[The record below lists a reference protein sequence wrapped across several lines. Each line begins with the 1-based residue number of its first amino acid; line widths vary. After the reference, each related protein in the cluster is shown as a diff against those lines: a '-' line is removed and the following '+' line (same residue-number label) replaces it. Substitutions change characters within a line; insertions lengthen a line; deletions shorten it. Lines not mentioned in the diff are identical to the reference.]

1 MNKKPRPTITIKL
14 KPYLQEYV
22 LSQLTNPVATKRAI
36 IGRLIRAFIE
46 LRPPDTPP
54 LISNDINHIT
64 FILPHYDDFNVN
76 SNFWISPKN
85 QRMIEDILMDHF
97 KNMFYD
103 YMDDR
108 VRHYKSFKR
117 VIIQF
122 CIDKNFTF
130 AFINY
135 EMLKKDYYRRRK
147 SKPNK
152 DKKRLSVFVP
162 EMSLDCLPFVP
173 ELSPEDES
181 FSLEVKP
188 HFSPLEN
195 CASL

>member
-1 MNKKPRPTITIKL
+1 MKDNPRPTITIKL
-14 KPYLQEYV
+14 KPYLQEYI
-22 LSQLTNPVATKRAI
+22 LSQLNSPVATKRAM

-46 LRPPDTPP
+46 LRPPNVQP
-54 LISNDINHIT
+54 LISTDINYIT
-64 FILPHYDDFNVN
+64 FILPYYEDFNLK
-76 SNFWISPKN
+76 SNFWISPHN
-85 QRMIEDILMDHF
+85 QRIIEEILMDHF

-108 VRHYKSFKR
+108 VRFYKSFKR

-122 CIDKNFTF
+122 CVDKSFTF

-147 SKPNK
+147 IKPQK

-173 ELSPEDES
+173 ELSPGDEC
-181 FSLEVKP
+181 FSIQVKP
-188 HFSPLEN
+188 HFSPSQT